1 MPISANGPIP
11 CQLHVEFVEFHRL
24 KLNVVNLLLKN
35 EHLQLRK
42 ITKINIKHL
51 NLWINDLISILLHM
65 WIYPIWYSLWKFNRR
80 AWHNC
85 SSSSM
90 TCVWM
95 GEIGKFSLLGS
106 FCSLRTDMLQDN
118 KGTKQKWTILYAS
131 ASQPKPIVLS
141 LWYDRYFIAWTTLNP
156 KWLSAIGS
164 RPNNAKATDT

>member
-1 MPISANGPIP
+1 MLSF
-11 CQLHVEFVEFHRL
+11 EFVNKWPNFYSTAY
-24 KLNVVNLLLKN
+24 VNLS
-35 EHLQLRK
+35 HMIVFVK
-42 ITKINIKHL
+42 IIQT
-51 NLWINDLISILLHM
+51 WGS
-65 WIYPIWYSLWKFNRR
+65 
-80 AWHNC
+80 WHDC

-106 FCSLRTDMLQDN
+106 FCSFRTDMLQDN
-118 KGTKQKWTILYAS
+118 KGTKQKLTIMYGS

-164 RPNNAKATDT
+164 RPNNAKATDS